1 MNTEYSCQEMI
12 EVVTD
17 YLDGAL
23 PSEERE
29 RYERHLSYCAGCST
43 YFEQMR
49 ETITQTGMV
58 AREESLRPA
67 LRDEI
72 VAQFRKWKGTQ
83 DD

>member
-1 MNTEYSCQEMI
+1 MSIEFSCQEMT
-12 EVVTD
+12 EVITD

-49 ETITQTGMV
+49 ETIRQTGMV
-58 AREESLRPA
+58 AREEPLPPELRE
-67 LRDEI
+67 DI
-72 VAQFRKWKGTQ
+72 VARFRNWKRSRG
-83 DD
+83 